1 MCILHTHQISESA
14 IEAWFENEKSTRLF
28 EQGYQMKS
36 YIMMNTSLGTPV
48 KNEFLEN
55 IFMLIINS
63 IFGKIMEDIRN
74 YKKNEFLIDY

>member
-28 EQGYQMKS
+28 EQGYWMKS

-55 IFMLIINS
+55 FFMLIINS
-63 IFGKIMEDIRN
+63 IFGKIMQDIRN
-74 YKKNEFLIDY
+74 YKKMNF